1 MEEIERAKNHVKIA
15 LAFSEK
21 HTGTPA
27 EEITRHSAQALNYLS
42 EANEKVEAL
51 IEALHFAK
59 VKVAEL
65 HLEMGEGHCHYAIIN
80 DALEWAE
87 AEPKAG
93 A

>member
-1 MEEIERAKNHVKIA
+1 MKEIERAKNHVKIA

-27 EEITRHSAQALNYLS
+27 EEITRHAAQALNCLN
-42 EANEKVEAL
+42 EANEKVAAL
-51 IEALHFAK
+51 IEALDFAK
-59 VKVAEL
+59 VKIAEL
-65 HLEMGEGHCHYAIIN
+65 HCELGEGLCHYPIIN
-80 DALEWAE
+80 DALEFAD